1 MRPHFRTKP
10 PAIII
15 SQFERSRM
23 PGSRCKSSL
32 SGDWHTFCTAF
43 SKTKWFKSPD
53 PIACFTFR
61 AMLRNRHHCF
71 GGRRAL
77 HTRDDVKCVE
87 KVDDENDLQREHI
100 FEVRDSERQ

>member
-61 AMLRNRHHCF
+61 AMLRPRY
-71 GGRRAL
+71 
-77 HTRDDVKCVE
+77 
-87 KVDDENDLQREHI
+87 
-100 FEVRDSERQ
+100 